1 MHSFQNLYILECIKG
16 ASDKTCIS
24 AVLKK
29 ETYEKDM
36 GFHDGN
42 LNIGN
47 GSLFKHYLKK

>member
-29 ETYEKDM
+29 ETYQKDM
-36 GFHDGN
+36 EFHDGN

-47 GSLFKHYLKK
+47 GILFKHYLKK